1 MEKIDLIGIKLT
13 QFDDYRTCSWV
24 QGLISLSSD
33 FFSKK
38 KVMNATLFL
47 ESNPSNTERALNLLN
62 EASGMDFTVT
72 RYKSGSIKL
81 VEELIREA

>member
-1 MEKIDLIGIKLT
+1 METIDLIGIKLT
-13 QFDDYRTCSWV
+13 QFDDYQTCSWV

-47 ESNPSNTERALNLLN
+47 ESNPSNTKRALNLLN
-62 EASGMDFTVT
+62 EASGMDFIVT